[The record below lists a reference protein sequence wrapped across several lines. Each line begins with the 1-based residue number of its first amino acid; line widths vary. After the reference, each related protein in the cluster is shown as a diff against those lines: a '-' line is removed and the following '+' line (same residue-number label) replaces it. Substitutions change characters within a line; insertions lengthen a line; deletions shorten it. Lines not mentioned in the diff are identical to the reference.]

1 MTVGEKIQMYRKQL
15 DLSQE
20 ELGQKLLVSRQT
32 ISLWE
37 KDQTVPTID
46 NLIRLREIF
55 GVSVDEILG
64 FENIEQNDENLPN
77 ESYRFTFSKQ
87 ELNEIYR
94 LQRKSIYKRPI
105 IFTVLCILMI
115 VFFIGSSAPDVMIG
129 FSFGMFLIGAVS
141 HIKGIRAYSKA
152 WKNSTERICKSVYE
166 YKVFENYISVNIYRE
181 NEKIRESKCFFT
193 DIEQIQQF
201 GKWLFLQFG
210 GQSFIIRKSDLKEN
224 SAFYSYMYKNPSRI
238 TEKPMNNK
246 WKVLSVILFVASLLS
261 IFGALGLVAMVSSKN
276 RLFVENMWLFFLLT
290 PIPIASI
297 VLGFVLK
304 LKNYKYKKNIIV
316 GIIMVALLCI
326 YGSFSFIFANV
337 YDHSEEPIVRAEQT
351 IGINIPE
358 HKQISTQDWT
368 KGTQSVSRGYI
379 YYTSDIYFENS
390 AVADFEKQLAKDNK
404 WLSSVSNDLIG
415 ITLPMNDYG
424 FYDYVLI
431 YNVDTTEY
439 NTLPNGSGKYRFIN
453 ILYRLEENQMKI
465 VEYDIDYVK

>member
-1 MTVGEKIQMYRKQL
+1 MTVGEKIQKYRKGL
-15 DLSQE
+15 GLSQE

-46 NLIRLREIF
+46 NLMRLIEIF
-55 GVSVDEILG
+55 EISVDEILHS
-64 FENIEQNDENLPN
+64 ENKEQNAEIQPN
-77 ESYRFTFSKQ
+77 ESYRFTFSNE

-94 LQRKSIYKRPI
+94 MQRKSIYKRPI
-105 IFTVLCILMI
+105 IFTVLCILII

-152 WKNSTERICKSVYE
+152 WKNSTERICKSTYE
-166 YKVFENYISVNIYRE
+166 YKVFDNYISVNIYRE

-210 GQSFIIRKSDLKEN
+210 GQSFIIRKSELKEN
-224 SAFYSYMYKNPSRI
+224 SAFYSYMYKNPSKI
-238 TEKPMNNK
+238 MEKPLHNR
-246 WKVLSVILFVASLLS
+246 WKTLSSILFVASLLS
-261 IFGALGLVAMVSSKN
+261 IFGALGLVAVVSSEN
-276 RLFVENMWLFFLLT
+276 HLFVENMWLFFLLT
-290 PIPIASI
+290 PIPISSI
-297 VLGFVLK
+297 ILGFLLK
-304 LKNYKYKKNIIV
+304 SKNYKYKKNVIV

-326 YGSFSFIFANV
+326 YGSFSFIFANI
-337 YDHSEEPIVRAEQT
+337 YDHSDEPILRAEQT
-351 IGINIPE
+351 IGIDIPE

-390 AVADFEKQLAKDNK
+390 AVANFEKQLAKDVK

-415 ITLPMNDYG
+415 ITSPMSDYG
-424 FYDYVLI
+424 FYDYVLV
-431 YNVDTTEY
+431 YNADTAEY
-439 NTLPNGSGKYRFIN
+439 NTLPSNNGKYHFLN